1 MKILCTPVFWLVKH
15 RMQYGQEQFW
25 PSHGLGYLS
34 FFWSCL
40 LNDLLTSSPVPV
52 YGTTITT
59 ETSFYSSSVLSLL
72 SFSSYI
78 LALPHP
84 SRWIHLCPCLFSL
97 LTKFLLLSVFL
108 SFSRWGCWKRMQKN
122 SIDVSKLGFKI
133 MSFVGTNLLTF
144 WSDCDLHLLHSCI
157 WLWSRGSPWNI
168 FQDTYF
174 GKKNIFSSNSRLS
187 L

>member
-1 MKILCTPVFWLVKH
+1 MHTSLLVGQAQDAVWTGAILAKSWVRILIIFL
-15 RMQYGQEQFW
+15 
-25 PSHGLGYLS
+25 
-34 FFWSCL
+34 SCL

-59 ETSFYSSSVLSLL
+59 ETSFYSSSVLSLI

-78 LALPHP
+78 LALPHS
-84 SRWIHLCPCLFSL
+84 SRCIHLCPCRFSL